1 VDDSHR
7 LRGCVPGRLG
17 TMTMSAVDSL
27 AVAQATVGVPAL
39 RARRISKTYAT
50 ARVLN
55 NVDLDIAQGSTHCL
69 LGGNGSGKSTFVK
82 ILAGLVEPDVG
93 GLLSIGHDIE
103 DASSMT
109 PDAAKDAH
117 VSFVHQHPALFA
129 DMTIAEN
136 LALARPLPHNRLGA
150 LKKRVLV
157 AEAAETLARLHVAA
171 NPKALV
177 SSLRPATRT
186 MVAIARALHDSQDAR
201 GLLVLDEPTASLP
214 AQEVSFLLDTLERCV
229 AGGQSIL
236 YITHHL
242 DEVLRIA
249 DDCTVLRD
257 GSVNA
262 SARRGEFDRGQ
273 LVTWIAGSQVVQQ
286 PTSPSA
292 LQGQP
297 AVLAVENLNVGRV
310 TDASLVVHAGEIVG
324 LAGLQGSG
332 RSTIL
337 RGLSGAQAID
347 AGTVDL
353 NGRTI
358 APRGL
363 TDAIKMGITMV
374 PEDRANDAAFA
385 DLSVEENLLI
395 GRLGTHSRLGTIIR
409 RSLKRAARDAI
420 ARFGVK
426 VTDDQQ
432 LMSRLSGGNQQK
444 VVLAR
449 ALANNPSLLL
459 LDEPTQGVDIGAR
472 TEIYALLRNAANE
485 SLAVLVASS
494 DDEEL
499 TLLCD
504 RVFALRAGQIV
515 GELEGSQLTTSNIA
529 HLIFSED
536 TED

>member
-1 VDDSHR
+1 
-7 LRGCVPGRLG
+7 
-17 TMTMSAVDSL
+17 MTMSAVDSL